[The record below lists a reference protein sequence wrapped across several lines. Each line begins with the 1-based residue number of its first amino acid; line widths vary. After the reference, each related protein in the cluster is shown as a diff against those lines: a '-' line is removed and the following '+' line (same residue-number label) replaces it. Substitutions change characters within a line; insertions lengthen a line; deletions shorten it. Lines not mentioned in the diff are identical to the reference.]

1 MTVGIAYVDGP
12 RLARSL
18 FAAADWVA
26 AGREE
31 INRINVFP
39 VPDGDTGTN
48 FSLTLRAVADALRAL
63 GDAPLPETAR
73 TMARA
78 AVLGARGQLRD
89 DARPLP
95 AGLRRVARRPAA
107 PRRTRDV
114 AAALRQGADRL
125 YESLDDPREGTIL
138 TVAREAAAAAER
150 AAAET
155 DDIGEFM
162 RRLLAEGEVALA
174 RTPELM
180 AVLKEAGVV
189 DAGGKGFVRMLEGVV
204 RYIEGDPILAAG
216 RRQRSRT
223 PQRYWSR
230 RRRSRSRPSATS
242 SSAPRCWSAASS
254 CRRPTRSGRRCTR
267 FGGSVVVA
275 VMADI
280 LKIHVHTDTPEAVFS
295 YAARWGR
302 VETTKAD
309 DMRAQHRRLAHAD
322 RRPVAVVTD
331 SSADLAD
338 SVLDRHHIALVPLQ
352 VVFGDE
358 TFRDRVELKPE
369 EFYRRLRT
377 ARDLP
382 TTSQPTPAE
391 FVRVLRDARGEA
403 DEVVA
408 VLLSGS
414 LSGTF
419 ASAQAAVRAAGHL
432 RMSTW
437 WTAGRP
443 RLGVGM
449 LALAG
454 RGAGRVGLAGAEIAP
469 ELERVRGQSGMLLTV
484 DRYDNL
490 LRSGRVSRGK
500 AWIAGMLDVKP
511 ILSLDRSRTCRPGGP
526 GARPGAAG
534 APGAGA
540 AGAAAHAAAP
550 SGPVRRGAHRGA
562 RRWPSGCARRWSRR
576 TGRGTASSP
585 SRPACSAPTW
595 APGAWAI
602 FYQVEDGTPAR
613 LDAATAGAEG
623 STHMQERIRP
633 VTPRIP
639 EALRLA
645 LDAIQDLKGSQ
656 LVVLDLR
663 GLTDATDFFVIASG
677 TSDAH
682 VRGIAESVMEKLDRK
697 GHHTHHVEGLNGG
710 RWVLLDFV
718 DFVVHLFHPETRSFY
733 QLERLWDDAPELL
746 ISST

>member
-1 MTVGIAYVDGP
+1 MTIGIAYVDGP

-26 AGREE
+26 AGRDE

-63 GDAPLPETAR
+63 GDAPLPDTAR

-78 AVLGARGQLRD
+78 AVLGARGNSGMMLAHFLMGFAESLGD
-89 DARPLP
+89 
-95 AGLRRVARRPAA
+95 RPAA
-107 PRRTRDV
+107 TTRDV
-114 AAALRQGADRL
+114 AAALHQGADRL

-155 DDIGEFM
+155 GDVGEFM
-162 RRLLAEGEVALA
+162 RRLLAEGEIALA
-174 RTPELM
+174 RTPELL

-189 DAGGKGFVRMLEGVV
+189 DAGGKGFVRMIEGVV
-204 RYIEGDPILAAG
+204 RYIEGDPILPLSDANGSDPSVVQVPAA
-216 RRQRSRT
+216 
-223 PQRYWSR
+223 
-230 RRRSRSRPSATS
+230 AVEI
-242 SSAPRCWSAASS
+242 AAE
-254 CRRPTRSGRRCTR
+254 RDFQFCTEVLVR
-267 FGGSVVVA
+267 GEQLPPANEVRAAMHGFGASVVVA
-275 VMADI
+275 VMSDI

-322 RRPVAVVTD
+322 RRPVAIVTD

-338 SVLDRHHIALVPLQ
+338 SILDRHHIAIVPLQ
-352 VVFGDE
+352 VVFGNE
-358 TFRDRVELKPE
+358 TFRDRVELRPE

-391 FVRVLRDARGEA
+391 FVRVLRDARSEA
-403 DEVVA
+403 DEVVG

-414 LSGTF
+414 LSGTY
-419 ASAQAAVRAAGHL
+419 ASAQASVRAAGISGVHL
-432 RMSTW
+432 VDSRS
-437 WTAGRP
+437 AS
-443 RLGVGM
+443 LGVGM
-449 LALAG
+449 LAL
-454 RGAGRVGLAGAEIAP
+454 RGAELAESGWPAAEIAA
-469 ELERVRGQSGMLLTV
+469 ELERVRGQAGMLLTV

-511 ILSLDRSRTCRPGGP
+511 ILSLDPEGRVVPVDRVRGREQLVPRVLALLEKRLTPRPRVVRFGVVHTEAPEMAERVRTALIAAYRPRDCFVTL
-526 GARPGAAG
+526 A
-534 APGAGA
+534 
-540 AGAAAHAAAP
+540 
-550 SGPVRRGAHRGA
+550 
-562 RRWPSGCARRWSRR
+562 
-576 TGRGTASSP
+576 TGVLGTHVGE
-585 SRPACSAPTW
+585 
-595 APGAWAI
+595 GAWAI

-623 STHMQERIRP
+623 SAHMQERIAR
-633 VTPRIP
+633 
-639 EALRLA
+639 
-645 LDAIQDLKGSQ
+645 
-656 LVVLDLR
+656 
-663 GLTDATDFFVIASG
+663 
-677 TSDAH
+677 
-682 VRGIAESVMEKLDRK
+682 
-697 GHHTHHVEGLNGG
+697 
-710 RWVLLDFV
+710 
-718 DFVVHLFHPETRSFY
+718 
-733 QLERLWDDAPELL
+733 
-746 ISST
+746 

>member
-26 AGREE
+26 AGRDE

-78 AVLGARGQLRD
+78 AVLGARGNSGMMLAHFLMGFSESLGD
-89 DARPLP
+89 
-95 AGLRRVARRPAA
+95 RPAA
-107 PRRTRDV
+107 TTREV
-114 AAALRQGADRL
+114 AAALRLGASRL
-125 YESLDDPREGTIL
+125 YDSLDDPREGTIL

-155 DDIGEFM
+155 ADIGEFM
-162 RRLLAEGEVALA
+162 RRLLAEGEIALA

-189 DAGGKGFVRMLEGVV
+189 DAGGKGFVRMIEGVV
-204 RYIEGDPILAAG
+204 RYIEGDPILPLADANAAPASAVQVPAATVEIAVERDFQFCTEVLVRG
-216 RRQRSRT
+216 EQLPPANEVRS
-223 PQRYWSR
+223 
-230 RRRSRSRPSATS
+230 AMH
-242 SSAPRCWSAASS
+242 A
-254 CRRPTRSGRRCTR
+254 

-275 VMADI
+275 VVSDI

-322 RRPVAVVTD
+322 RRAVAVVAD

-338 SVLDRHHIALVPLQ
+338 SILDRHHIAIVPLQ
-352 VVFGDE
+352 VVFGSE
-358 TFRDRVELKPE
+358 TFRDRVELRPE
-369 EFYRRLRT
+369 EFYRRLRS
-377 ARDLP
+377 ARELP

-391 FVRVLRDARGEA
+391 FVRVLRDARAEA

-408 VLLSGS
+408 VLLSAS
-414 LSGTF
+414 LSGTYG
-419 ASAQAAVRAAGHL
+419 SAQAAVRAAGISGVHL
-432 RMSTW
+432 VDSRS
-437 WTAGRP
+437 AS
-443 RLGVGM
+443 LGVGM
-449 LALAG
+449 LAL
-454 RGAGRVGLAGAEIAP
+454 RGAELAEAGWSGAEIAA
-469 ELERVRGQSGMLLTV
+469 ELERLRAQAGMLLTV

-511 ILSLDRSRTCRPGGP
+511 ILSLD
-526 GARPGAAG
+526 AAG
-534 APGAGA
+534 RVLPVDRVRGRDQLVPRVLALLEKRLTPRPKVVRFGVVHTEAPEMAERVRTALVA
-540 AGAAAHAAAP
+540 AYRPRDCFVTLA
-550 SGPVRRGAHRGA
+550 
-562 RRWPSGCARRWSRR
+562 
-576 TGRGTASSP
+576 TGVLGTHVGE
-585 SRPACSAPTW
+585 
-595 APGAWAI
+595 GAWAI

-613 LDAATAGAEG
+613 PDAANAGAQG
-623 STHMQERIRP
+623 STRMQERIAR
-633 VTPRIP
+633 
-639 EALRLA
+639 
-645 LDAIQDLKGSQ
+645 
-656 LVVLDLR
+656 
-663 GLTDATDFFVIASG
+663 
-677 TSDAH
+677 
-682 VRGIAESVMEKLDRK
+682 
-697 GHHTHHVEGLNGG
+697 
-710 RWVLLDFV
+710 
-718 DFVVHLFHPETRSFY
+718 
-733 QLERLWDDAPELL
+733 
-746 ISST
+746 